1 MDVPHYL
8 TTTEADPALLTPVM
22 RQVVEAKRNHP
33 GALVLFRLGDF
44 YELFFEDALEA
55 TRLLDLTLTS
65 RNKNDPR
72 PIPMC
77 GFPYHAMA
85 GYVQRILEAGRRAA
99 VCEQLTDPSQTK
111 GIVQR
116 GVTHVLTPGVV
127 LETEALDAQ
136 RANHVVALH
145 PGRRGGLGVAVAD
158 VSTGEVRWAQ
168 VPHPAALGV
177 LLVRLEPREIILTS
191 AARPWLDGL
200 GAVREV
206 LQTERELPNPPPRE
220 ATAEQAALALLQAYL
235 GEVRPGIGELLA
247 PPQPLDA
254 VAHMSLG
261 REAVLHLE
269 LLATARLGRRHG
281 SLLDAVDRTRT
292 AAGSRM
298 LRALLLAP
306 LCDRRAIELRH
317 AAVQALLEDRPARER
332 LRDLLKHQC
341 DLARTATRIAARLV
355 QPRELAALRA
365 TLLAL
370 PAVRASIAGL
380 DASVALVALR
390 ADLDGAESIAQ
401 ELQAA
406 LADAPRMGVA
416 DGGVMRPGFDAA
428 LDELVQLTEHGQEWL
443 AAFEATERS
452 ATGIS
457 TLKVT
462 YNRVTGYG
470 LEIGRAKADAVPA
483 HYHRKQTLKN
493 TERYTTDALVTFER
507 KLQSAEHDRVA
518 REAELYRQLCERLAA
533 QTLAL
538 RRMAA
543 ALADLDVHAGFAEIA
558 AEWRYVRPRMVDVPV
573 LLLRGCRHPVV
584 EQLLAPVGFVPN
596 DIDLRGQDEL
606 DADLDLP
613 VADDAV
619 KASQVLLITGPN
631 MAGKS
636 TLMRQVALATIL
648 AQSGGFVPADA
659 AVLGVLDGVQ
669 TRIGAGDDISEGA
682 STFMVEMRETAE
694 ILQRAT
700 PRTLVLLDE
709 IGRGT
714 STDDG
719 LAIAWAVVESLHD
732 KSGSLC
738 LFATHYHELTELSD
752 RLPRL
757 QNAHVAVR
765 EWGQD
770 IVFVHRL
777 QPGPTSRSHG
787 IAVARL
793 AGLAPAVVT
802 RARALLIVLEKRR
815 SATAQEANRTPGR
828 QLGLFDAVAAPA
840 PSVDPAMA
848 ATIAALQHIDMD
860 ELSPRQAY
868 DRLAAIVAMARGLE
882 LPAG

>member
-1 MDVPHYL
+1 MDAPHYL
-8 TTTEADPALLTPVM
+8 ITADADPALLTPVM
-22 RQVVEAKRNHP
+22 RQVLDAKSRHP

-65 RNKNDPR
+65 RNKQDPR

-99 VCEQLTDPSQTK
+99 VCEQLSDPALK

-116 GVTHVLTPGVV
+116 GVTHVITPGVV
-127 LETEALDAQ
+127 LETEALDAS
-136 RANHVVALH
+136 RANHIAALA
-145 PGRRGGLGVAVAD
+145 PGKHGGLGVAVAD
-158 VSTGEVRWAQ
+158 VSTGEVRFAQ
-168 VPHPAALGV
+168 VPHPAALAV
-177 LLVRLEPREIILTS
+177 LLVRVEPREIILPP

-200 GAVREV
+200 AAARDV
-206 LQTERELPNPPPRE
+206 LLSERELPSGLPRD
-220 ATAEQAALALLQAYL
+220 ATPAQTALALLHAYL
-235 GEVRPGIGELLA
+235 LEVRPGIGDLLA
-247 PPQPLDA
+247 APQPLDGI
-254 VAHMSLG
+254 AHMALG

-269 LLATARLGRRHG
+269 LLATARLGRRQG
-281 SLLDAVDRTRT
+281 SLLGAVDRTKT
-292 AAGSRM
+292 SAGSRL

-306 LCDRRAIELRH
+306 LCDKRAIELRH
-317 AAVQALLEDRPARER
+317 GAVQALCDDRPARDG

-341 DLARTATRIAARLV
+341 DLARTATRIAAGLV
-355 QPRELAALRA
+355 QPRELAALRE
-365 TLLAL
+365 TLAAL
-370 PAVRASIAGL
+370 PTLRQIIEPL
-380 DASVALVALR
+380 TASVALAGLW
-390 ADLDGAESIAQ
+390 ADLDGSQALAAD
-401 ELQAA
+401 LQAA
-406 LADAPRMGVA
+406 LADAPRVAVA
-416 DGGVMRPGFDAA
+416 DGGVIRPGFDAA
-428 LDELVQLTEHGQEWL
+428 LDELVQLAEHGQDWL
-443 AAFEATERS
+443 AQFEAQERT

-470 LEIGRAKADAVPA
+470 IEIGRSKTEGLPA

-493 TERYTTDALVTFER
+493 TERYTTDALVAFER
-507 KLQSAEHDRVA
+507 KLTSAEHDRTA
-518 REAELYRQLCERLAA
+518 RETELYRQLCLRLGA
-533 QTLAL
+533 QAPVL

-543 ALADLDVHAGFAEIA
+543 ALAELDVHAGFADLA
-558 AEWRYVRPRMVDVPV
+558 AISRYCRPVMVDAPV
-573 LLLRGCRHPVV
+573 VLLRGCRHPVV
-584 EQLLAPVGFVPN
+584 EQLLPPAGFVPN
-596 DIDLRGQDEL
+596 DVDLRGDVALPPEL
-606 DADLDLP
+606 ELP
-613 VADDAV
+613 VAEDATPP
-619 KASQVLLITGPN
+619 AQVLLLTGPN

-636 TLMRQVALATIL
+636 TLMRQVALASIL
-648 AQSGGFVPADA
+648 AQAGGFVPADS
-659 AVLGVLDGVQ
+659 AVLGVLDAVL

-719 LAIAWAVVESLHD
+719 LAIAWAVVEALHD
-732 KSGSLC
+732 KARCLC

-752 RLPRL
+752 RLQRL
-757 QNAHVAVR
+757 RNAHVAVR

-793 AGLAPAVVT
+793 AGLAPEVVT
-802 RARALLIVLEKRR
+802 RARALLVLLEKRR
-815 SATAQEANRTPGR
+815 AGAGQESSRAPRK
-828 QLGLFDAVAAPA
+828 QLGLFDAPPAAATPA
-840 PSVDPAMA
+840 DPALMA
-848 ATIAALQHIDMD
+848 VIDALQHIDLD
-860 ELSPRQAY
+860 ELSPREAHA
-868 DRLAAIVAMARGLE
+868 RLAEIVGLAKGLE
-882 LPAG
+882 RPGA